1 MTDVFSPKFAK
12 PTILRNIDPVLLVRL
27 LKPFKGWLVEQDL
40 ILQKAGD
47 VDDGLLERLSVALL
61 DGTGLPAGLPELMSL
76 IDEMSVPTL
85 FDRML
90 ACAHKAKLA
99 LPERVT
105 GTDLAVRLY
114 LKAPKL
120 LDGLRVEVASLRPRK
135 ISRYLAMSEEIP
147 KVPRDLKR
155 RCTELE
161 AALRK
166 DFRARKRGNGTRL
179 HVFREAHGFR
189 LMIRRGDTLRSQAVI
204 DEDAETRRLILRPEL
219 YDVVRY
225 DQRHSD
231 LLINA
236 RGQADTRA
244 FCRLIGRHIFK
255 NDFLF
260 DAFDPPARYTL
271 EPIREE
277 GQAILTCAEFDQLEY
292 VQLSVLDV
300 EHPSLDHV
308 RVRLG
313 PDDVFTALQLVGGEI
328 DPTALLQRAK
338 FSFKIFGEK
347 RVRPVFIIPPI
358 GAIYEHDDVAEVIEE
373 FIERRGLLLPR
384 TESLNACSDTLFTMS

>member
-1 MTDVFSPKFAK
+1 MADSFSPKFAK
-12 PTILRNIDPVLLVRL
+12 PTVLRNIEPALLVRL
-27 LKPFKGWLVEQDL
+27 LKPFKGWLVEHGINL
-40 ILQKAGD
+40 RKAGD
-47 VDDGLLERLSVALL
+47 VDEGVLDRLSAALL
-61 DGTGLPAGLPELMSL
+61 DGTGLPAGLPELMNL
-76 IDEMSVPTL
+76 IDEMSVPSL

-90 ACAHKAKLA
+90 ACAQKAKLV
-99 LPERVT
+99 LPDPVT

-114 LKAPKL
+114 LRAPKL
-120 LDGLRVEVASLRPRK
+120 LDGLRVEVASLRPKK
-135 ISRYLAMSEEIP
+135 ISRYLAMSDVIP

-161 AALRK
+161 TALRK
-166 DFRARKRGNGTRL
+166 DFQTRKRGNGTRL
-179 HVFREAHGFR
+179 HVFREARGFR

-204 DEDAETRRLILRPEL
+204 DDDAETRRLILRPEL

-225 DQRHSD
+225 DLRHGD

-260 DAFDPPARYTL
+260 DAFDPPGRYTL
-271 EPIREE
+271 EPIRKE

-292 VQLSVLDV
+292 VQLCVLDL

-313 PDDVFTALQLVGGEI
+313 PDAVFTALQLVGGEI
-328 DPTALLQRAK
+328 EPTALLQRAK
-338 FSFKIFGEK
+338 FVFKIFGEK
-347 RVRPVFIIPPI
+347 RERPVFIIPPI

-373 FIERRGLLLPR
+373 YIERRGLLLPR
-384 TESLNACSDTLFTMS
+384 TESLNACADTLFTMS

>member
-1 MTDVFSPKFAK
+1 MADAFRPKFAK
-12 PTILRNIDPVLLVRL
+12 PTILRNIDPALLVRL
-27 LKPFKGWLVEQDL
+27 LKPFKGWLVEHDL

-47 VDDGLLERLSVALL
+47 VDDGLLDRLSAALL
-61 DGTGLPAGLPELMSL
+61 DGTGLPAGLPELMIL
-76 IDEMSVPTL
+76 IDEMSVPSL

-90 ACAHKAKLA
+90 DCARKAKLA

-120 LDGLRVEVASLRPRK
+120 LDGLRVEMASLRPKK
-135 ISRYLAMSEEIP
+135 ISRYLAMSEVIP

-161 AALRK
+161 VALRK
-166 DFRARKRGNGTRL
+166 DFHARKRGNGTRL

-219 YDVVRY
+219 YDVVWY
-225 DQRHSD
+225 DQRHGD
-231 LLINA
+231 LLINV
-236 RGQADTRA
+236 RGQTDIRA

-260 DAFDPPARYTL
+260 DAFDPPIRYTL

-300 EHPSLDHV
+300 EHPLLDHV
-308 RVRLG
+308 CVRLG

-347 RVRPVFIIPPI
+347 RVRTVFIIPPI

-384 TESLNACSDTLFTMS
+384 TESLNACADTLFTMS